1 MIRALNVAPAGYYSK
16 IRDDIM
22 YPEADRMTAVSL
34 FDLLAREG
42 SSSSDDSPQ
51 ASLAELAQTLVS
63 DMLADWKRLKEYE
76 QRYSPSLQEDP
87 QLALEITRSIYLM
100 FQEWAR
106 EAEQVLARVQK
117 LAASGQQRA
126 DIAAL
131 EDAHAFAMARLKLT
145 PEKLAQAMQQA
156 RSGNTVPAEELRNE
170 LRARLRA

>member
-1 MIRALNVAPAGYYSK
+1 
-16 IRDDIM
+16 
-22 YPEADRMTAVSL
+22 MTAVSL

-42 SSSSDDSPQ
+42 TSSSDDNQ
-51 ASLAELAQTLVS
+51 QTSLAELAQTLVS

-76 QRYSPSLQEDP
+76 QRYSPGLNENP
-87 QLALEITRSIYLM
+87 RLALEITRSIYLM

-117 LAASGQQRA
+117 LAGSGQQRA
-126 DIAAL
+126 DITAL
-131 EDAHAFAMARLKLT
+131 EDAYGFALARLKLT
-145 PEKLAQAMQQA
+145 PEKLVQSMQQV